1 MKFQSR
7 SGLRILGRLIRG
19 VAFLCAALVTLWATA
34 ALYVDF
40 RIAALGV
47 PLAVLYAMSILAL
60 HWRTR
65 ALWTAFAGFGAVL
78 LWWLSLT
85 PSHSR
90 NWQPDVAEL
99 PWAEIS
105 GDRVTLYNI
114 RNAEYRTENDYVPHW
129 EQKTVDLRDITGV
142 DLFLTHW
149 GVPLIAHVMGSFSF
163 ADGTHL
169 AMSIEARKEVGEEY
183 SAVLGFF
190 RQYELIYLVA
200 EERDVVRLRTNFR
213 KGESVY
219 LYRTLTTPADSR
231 KLFVQYLR
239 WMNETR
245 AHPQWYN
252 ALTANCSSNVISYLA
267 SNHIGGLTLWDWR
280 NVLIGSGDKMLYDLD
295 DLVTGGLSFPELK
308 RGALINPVARSAGD
322 SPEFSRLIRV
332 GKPGF

>member
-1 MKFQSR
+1 MEMQFGG
-7 SGLRILGRLIRG
+7 GLRVCRLIRG
-19 VAFLCAALVTLWATA
+19 LAFLCGAMVTLWATA
-34 ALYVDF
+34 ALFVDL
-40 RIAALGV
+40 RIAALRV
-47 PLAVLYAMSILAL
+47 PLAVLYAVSILAL
-60 HWRTR
+60 LWRTR

-85 PSHSR
+85 PSNSR

-105 GDRVTLYNI
+105 GDRVTLHNI
-114 RNAEYRTENDYVPHW
+114 RNAEYRTETDYVPHW

-149 GVPLIAHVMGSFSF
+149 GAPLIAHAIGSFSF
-163 ADGTHL
+163 ADGSHL
-169 AMSIEARKEVGEEY
+169 AMSIEARKEVGEDY
-183 SAVLGFF
+183 SAVRGFF

-219 LYRTLTTPADSR
+219 LYRTQTTPADSR
-231 KLFVQYLR
+231 KLFTQYLR

-245 AHPQWYN
+245 THPQWYN
-252 ALTANCSSNVISYLA
+252 ALTANCGSSVISYLVG
-267 SNHIGGLTLWDWR
+267 SHIGGLSPWDWR
-280 NVLIGSGDKMLYDLD
+280 NVLIGSADKMLYDLG
-295 DLVTGGLSFPELK
+295 DLTTGGRSFAELK
-308 RGALINPVARSAGD
+308 RGALINPVAQSAGD
-322 SPEFSRLIRV
+322 SPEFSRRIRE